1 VLPSAVFRR
10 RSQPDR
16 DPNRDL
22 AADEAREL
30 LRRVRRIRLRTRQ
43 VVDAAFAGQYHAAF
57 KGRGMEFE
65 EVRPYLV
72 GDDVRTIDWNVS
84 ARLGEPHVKLFREE
98 RELTV
103 MLAVD
108 LSGSLAFGTHGQF
121 KRDLLAELAATVAF
135 SAAMNNDKIGLLAFT
150 DRVERF
156 VPPRKGT
163 KHVMRIV
170 RELLAL
176 RPEGR
181 GTAIGPA
188 LEELGRVL
196 RQRSVVFVVSD
207 FLDESWDRPMRMA
220 RRRHDVVP
228 VVVQDPGER
237 ELPAM
242 GLVEFTDAETGERR
256 LVDTGRRSVRR
267 RFAEAA
273 EARAAARD
281 RLLRGMRLDPIEIT
295 TGEDFVA
302 PLSASFRRRERRR
315 AR

>member
-1 VLPSAVFRR
+1 MFRR
-10 RSQPDR
+10 RPAPDT
-16 DPNRDL
+16 DPSRDL

-108 LSGSLAFGTHGQF
+108 LSGSLDFGTHGQF

-170 RELLAL
+170 RELLAW
-176 RPEGR
+176 RPQGR

-207 FLDESWDRPMRMA
+207 FLDDSWDRPMRMA

-228 VVVQDPGER
+228 VVVRDPGEQM
-237 ELPAM
+237 LPSM

-256 LVDTGRRSVRR
+256 LVDTSRRSVRR
-267 RFAEAA
+267 RFAADA
-273 EARAAARD
+273 ERRAAARD

>member
-1 VLPSAVFRR
+1 MFRR
-10 RSQPDR
+10 RLQPD
-16 DPNRDL
+16 PEAARDL

-108 LSGSLAFGTHGQF
+108 LSGSLDFGTHGQF

-170 RELLAL
+170 RELLAW
-176 RPEGR
+176 RPQGR

-207 FLDESWDRPMRMA
+207 FLDDSWDRPMRMA

-228 VVVQDPGER
+228 VVVRDPGEQM
-237 ELPAM
+237 LPSM

-256 LVDTGRRSVRR
+256 LVDTSRRSVRR
-267 RFAEAA
+267 RFAADA
-273 EARAAARD
+273 ERRAAARD

>member
-1 VLPSAVFRR
+1 MLPSAVFRR

-267 RFAEAA
+267 RFAETA

>member
-1 VLPSAVFRR
+1 VFRR
-10 RSQPDR
+10 RLQPD
-16 DPNRDL
+16 PEAARDL

-108 LSGSLAFGTHGQF
+108 LSGSLDFGTHGQF

-150 DRVERF
+150 DRVELF

-207 FLDESWDRPMRMA
+207 FLDDSWDRPMRMA

-228 VVVQDPGER
+228 VVVQDAAER
-237 ELPAM
+237 ELPPM
-242 GLVEFTDAETGERR
+242 GLVEFTDPETGERH
-256 LVDTGRRSVRR
+256 LVDTGRRRVRR
-267 RFAEAA
+267 RFAEVA
-273 EARAAARD
+273 EAKTATRD

>member
-1 VLPSAVFRR
+1 VFRR
-10 RSQPDR
+10 RPQPDSESA
-16 DPNRDL
+16 RDL

-30 LRRVRRIRLRTRQ
+30 LRRVRRIRIRTRQ

-108 LSGSLAFGTHGQF
+108 LSGSLDFGTHGQF

-150 DRVERF
+150 DRVELF

-207 FLDESWDRPMRMA
+207 FLDDSWDRPMRMA

-228 VVVQDPGER
+228 VVVQDAAER
-237 ELPAM
+237 ELPPM
-242 GLVEFTDAETGERR
+242 GLVEFTDPETGVRR
-256 LVDTGRRSVRR
+256 LVDTGRRAVRR

-273 EARAAARD
+273 QAKAESRD

>member
-1 VLPSAVFRR
+1 MFRR
-10 RSQPDR
+10 RLQPD
-16 DPNRDL
+16 PEAARDL

-108 LSGSLAFGTHGQF
+108 LSGSLDFGTHGQF

-150 DRVERF
+150 DRVELF

-207 FLDESWDRPMRMA
+207 FLDDSWDRPMRMA

-228 VVVQDPGER
+228 VVVQDAAER
-237 ELPAM
+237 ELPPM
-242 GLVEFTDAETGERR
+242 GLVEFTDPETGVRR
-256 LVDTGRRSVRR
+256 LVDTGRRAVRR

-273 EARAAARD
+273 QAKAETRD

>member
-1 VLPSAVFRR
+1 MFRR
-10 RSQPDR
+10 RLQPD
-16 DPNRDL
+16 PEAARDL

-108 LSGSLAFGTHGQF
+108 LSGSLDFGTRGQF

-150 DRVERF
+150 DRVELF

-207 FLDESWDRPMRMA
+207 FLDDSWDRPMRMA

-228 VVVQDPGER
+228 VVVQDAAER
-237 ELPAM
+237 ELPPM
-242 GLVEFTDAETGERR
+242 GLVEFTDPETGVRR
-256 LVDTGRRSVRR
+256 LVDTGRRAVRR

-273 EARAAARD
+273 QAKAESRD

>member
-1 VLPSAVFRR
+1 MSTRR
-10 RSQPDR
+10 RTDAPSD
-16 DPNRDL
+16 RDL

-30 LRRVRRIRLRTRQ
+30 LRRVRRIRMRTRQ

-65 EVRPYLV
+65 EVRPYQV

-108 LSGSLAFGTHGQF
+108 LSGSLDFGTHHQF
-121 KRDLLAELAATVAF
+121 KRDLLAELAATIAF
-135 SAAMNNDKIGLLAFT
+135 SAAMNNDKVGLLAFT
-150 DRVERF
+150 DRVELF

-181 GTAIGPA
+181 DTAIGPA

-196 RQRSVVFVVSD
+196 RQRSIMFVASD
-207 FLDESWDRPMRMA
+207 FRDDAWDRPLRMA

-228 VVVQDPGER
+228 VVIEDRREH
-237 ELPAM
+237 ELPPM
-242 GLVEFTDAETGERR
+242 GLVEFTDPERGDR
-256 LVDTGRRSVRR
+256 ILVDTSKRAVRR
-267 RFAEAA
+267 RFAES
-273 EARAAARD
+273 AARLAERRD
-281 RLLRGMRLDPIEIT
+281 RIFRGMRLDPVVVE
-295 TGEDFVA
+295 TGEDFVE
-302 PLSASFRRRERRR
+302 PLQASFRRRERRR

>member
-1 VLPSAVFRR
+1 MLPSAVFRR

>member
-1 VLPSAVFRR
+1 VFRR
-10 RSQPDR
+10 RLQPD
-16 DPNRDL
+16 PEAARDL

-108 LSGSLAFGTHGQF
+108 LSGSLDFGTHGQF

-150 DRVERF
+150 DRVELF

-207 FLDESWDRPMRMA
+207 FLDDSWDRPMRMA

-228 VVVQDPGER
+228 VVVQDAAER
-237 ELPAM
+237 ELPPM
-242 GLVEFTDAETGERR
+242 GLVEFTDPETGERH
-256 LVDTGRRSVRR
+256 LVDTGRRRVRR
-267 RFAEAA
+267 RFAEVA
-273 EARAAARD
+273 EAKAATRD

>member
-1 VLPSAVFRR
+1 MSSRR
-10 RSQPDR
+10 RTD
-16 DPNRDL
+16 DANDRDL

-30 LRRVRRIRLRTRQ
+30 LRRVRRIRMRTRQ

-65 EVRPYLV
+65 EVRPYMV

-108 LSGSLAFGTHGQF
+108 LSGSLDFGTHLQF
-121 KRDLLAELAATVAF
+121 KRDLLAELAATIAF
-135 SAAMNNDKIGLLAFT
+135 SAAMNNDKVGLLAFT
-150 DRVERF
+150 DRVELF

-176 RPEGR
+176 RPVGR

-188 LEELGRVL
+188 LEELGRVI
-196 RQRSVVFVVSD
+196 RQRSVMFVASD
-207 FLDESWDRPMRMA
+207 YRDESWDRPLRMA

-228 VVVQDPGER
+228 VVIEDRRER
-237 ELPAM
+237 ELPPM
-242 GLVEFTDAETGERR
+242 GLVEFTDPEQGGRI
-256 LVDTGRRSVRR
+256 LVDTSRRSVRR

-273 EARAAARD
+273 ALVAERRD
-281 RLLRGMRLDPIEIT
+281 RTFRGMRLDPIVVE
-295 TGEDFVA
+295 TGKDFVE
-302 PLSASFRRRERRR
+302 PIQASFRRRERRR

>member
-1 VLPSAVFRR
+1 MLFRR
-10 RSQPDR
+10 RDAPRPDA
-16 DPNRDL
+16 DRDL
-22 AADEAREL
+22 AADEARDL

-43 VVDAAFAGQYHAAF
+43 IVDTAFAGQYHAAF

-65 EVRPYLV
+65 EVRPYQV

-84 ARLGEPHVKLFREE
+84 ARLGEPHVKIFREE

-108 LSGSLAFGTHGQF
+108 LSGSLDFGTHGQF

-135 SAAMNNDKIGLLAFT
+135 SASMNNDKVGLLAFT
-150 DRVERF
+150 DRVELF

-176 RPEGR
+176 RTERR

-188 LEELGRVL
+188 LDELARVL

-207 FLDESWDRPMRMA
+207 FRDESWERSLSMT

-228 VVVQDPGER
+228 IVIEDRAEL
-237 ELPAM
+237 ELPPM
-242 GLVEFTDAETGERR
+242 GLVEFTDPERGERL
-256 LVDTGRRSVRR
+256 LVNTSRRRVRR
-267 RFAEAA
+267 RFAEQAQRLA
-273 EARAAARD
+273 ERRD
-281 RLLRGMRLDPIEIT
+281 RAFRSMRLDPVVVS
-295 TGEDFVA
+295 TGEDFVE

-315 AR
+315 LR

>member
-1 VLPSAVFRR
+1 MFRR
-10 RSQPDR
+10 RLQPD
-16 DPNRDL
+16 PEAARDL

-108 LSGSLAFGTHGQF
+108 LSGSLDFGTHGQF

-150 DRVERF
+150 DRVELF

-181 GTAIGPA
+181 STAIGPA

-207 FLDESWDRPMRMA
+207 FLDDSWDRPMRMA

-228 VVVQDPGER
+228 VVVQDAAER
-237 ELPAM
+237 ELPPM
-242 GLVEFTDAETGERR
+242 GLVEFTDPETGVRR
-256 LVDTGRRSVRR
+256 LVDTGRRAVRR

-273 EARAAARD
+273 QAKAETRD

>member
-1 VLPSAVFRR
+1 
-10 RSQPDR
+10 
-16 DPNRDL
+16 
-22 AADEAREL
+22 
-30 LRRVRRIRLRTRQ
+30 
-43 VVDAAFAGQYHAAF
+43 
-57 KGRGMEFE
+57 
-65 EVRPYLV
+65 
-72 GDDVRTIDWNVS
+72 
-84 ARLGEPHVKLFREE
+84 
-98 RELTV
+98 
-103 MLAVD
+103 
-108 LSGSLAFGTHGQF
+108 
-121 KRDLLAELAATVAF
+121 
-135 SAAMNNDKIGLLAFT
+135 MNNDKIGLLAFT
-150 DRVERF
+150 DRVELF

-207 FLDESWDRPMRMA
+207 FLDDSWDRPMRMA

-228 VVVQDPGER
+228 VVVQDAAER
-237 ELPAM
+237 ELPPM
-242 GLVEFTDAETGERR
+242 GLVEFTDPETGVRR
-256 LVDTGRRSVRR
+256 LVDTGRRAVRR

-273 EARAAARD
+273 QAKAETRD

>member
-1 VLPSAVFRR
+1 MFRR
-10 RSQPDR
+10 RLQPD
-16 DPNRDL
+16 PEAARDL

-108 LSGSLAFGTHGQF
+108 LSGSLDFGTHGQF

-150 DRVERF
+150 DRVELF

-207 FLDESWDRPMRMA
+207 FLDDSWDRPMRMA

-228 VVVQDPGER
+228 VVVQDAAER
-237 ELPAM
+237 ELPPM
-242 GLVEFTDAETGERR
+242 GLVEFTDPETGVRR

-273 EARAAARD
+273 QAKAETRD

>member
-1 VLPSAVFRR
+1 MLFRR
-10 RSQPDR
+10 RDAHRPDA
-16 DPNRDL
+16 DRDL

-43 VVDAAFAGQYHAAF
+43 IVDTAFAGQYHAAF

-65 EVRPYLV
+65 EVRPYQI

-84 ARLGEPHVKLFREE
+84 ARLGEPHVKIFREE

-108 LSGSLAFGTHGQF
+108 LSGSLDFGTHGQF
-121 KRDLLAELAATVAF
+121 KRDLLAELAATIAF
-135 SAAMNNDKIGLLAFT
+135 SASMNNDKVGLLAFT
-150 DRVERF
+150 DRVELF

-176 RPEGR
+176 RPER
-181 GTAIGPA
+181 RSTAIGPA
-188 LEELGRVL
+188 LDELARVL

-207 FLDESWDRPMRMA
+207 FRDESWDRALSMT

-228 VVVQDPGER
+228 VVIEDR
-237 ELPAM
+237 AELDLPRM
-242 GLVEFTDAETGERR
+242 GLVEFTDPERGDR
-256 LVDTGRRSVRR
+256 VLVNTSRRGFRR
-267 RFAEAA
+267 RFAEQAQRLA
-273 EARAAARD
+273 ERRD
-281 RLLRGMRLDPIEIT
+281 RSFRRMRLDPVVVE
-295 TGEDFVA
+295 TGEDFVE

-315 AR
+315 LR

>member
-281 RLLRGMRLDPIEIT
+281 RLLRGMLLDPIEIT

>member
-1 VLPSAVFRR
+1 MFRR
-10 RSQPDR
+10 RPASDIDPDR
-16 DPNRDL
+16 DL
-22 AADEAREL
+22 ASDEARDL

-65 EVRPYLV
+65 EVRPYQV

-84 ARLGEPHVKLFREE
+84 ARLGEPHIKLFREE

-108 LSGSLAFGTHGQF
+108 LSGSLDFGTHGQF
-121 KRDLLAELAATVAF
+121 KRDVLAELAATVAF

-150 DRVERF
+150 DRVELF

-176 RPEGR
+176 RPGGR

-207 FLDESWDRPMRMA
+207 FLDDTWERPMRMA

-237 ELPAM
+237 TLPSM

-256 LVDTGRRSVRR
+256 LVDTSRRSVRR

-273 EARAAARD
+273 EAKAASRD
-281 RLLRGMRLDPIEIT
+281 RLLRSMRLDPIEVT

>member
-1 VLPSAVFRR
+1 MLFRR
-10 RSQPDR
+10 RDTIPPVPD
-16 DPNRDL
+16 RDL

-30 LRRVRRIRLRTRQ
+30 LRRVRRIRMRTRQ
-43 VVDAAFAGQYHAAF
+43 IVDAAFAGQYHAAF

-65 EVRPYLV
+65 EVRPYQV

-108 LSGSLAFGTHGQF
+108 LSGSLDFGTHGQF

-135 SAAMNNDKIGLLAFT
+135 SASMNNDKVGLLAFT

-163 KHVMRIV
+163 RHVMRIV

-188 LEELGRVL
+188 LEELARVL
-196 RQRSVVFVVSD
+196 RQRSVVFVMSD
-207 FLDESWDRPMRMA
+207 FRDDSWDRPMRLL

-228 VVVQDPGER
+228 IVLEDRRER

-242 GLVEFTDAETGERR
+242 GLVEFTDAERGDRVMVNTSSRA
-256 LVDTGRRSVRR
+256 VRR
-267 RFAEAA
+267 RFSEHASQLAE
-273 EARAAARD
+273 RRD
-281 RLLRGMRLDPIEIT
+281 RSLRGMRLDPIVVS
-295 TGEDFVA
+295 TGEDFVE

-315 AR
+315 LR